1 MKSYR
6 VLLIAIFLPL
16 GSSAD
21 NASRTPVSSSQGSH
35 QTKIEAEEA
44 EKEYRR
50 GVQFAEGDGVPQDY
64 ARAARFYRLAAE
76 KGLAAAQYALGYLY
90 ATGKGV
96 PRDFKQAAIWYR
108 KAALQDDPEAQ
119 NNLGALY
126 ST

>member
-1 MKSYR
+1 M
-6 VLLIAIFLPL
+6 
-16 GSSAD
+16 
-21 NASRTPVSSSQGSH
+21 ASPRTTLALCDFIV
-35 QTKIEAEEA
+35 
-44 EKEYRR
+44 
-50 GVQFAEGDGVPQDY
+50 F
-64 ARAARFYRLAAE
+64 AAE